1 MSIGETIGI
10 DSGQG
15 KTYNEEKTEKG
26 EVVMLWGSFGMVHIA
41 SLTLGIVAVYL
52 ALVYAKQIVGLLR
65 KK

>member
-10 DSGQG
+10 DSGSG
-15 KTYNEEKTEKG
+15 KTYNEEKIEKG

-41 SLTLGIVAVYL
+41 SLALGIVAVYL